1 MPAVVGRQYAA
12 PLAKSHPGRIR
23 TMSAELSAY
32 LISTAIT
39 PTKIIVAIVVIVV
52 VLAIVGYFLTR
63 RRSN

>member
-1 MPAVVGRQYAA
+1 
-12 PLAKSHPGRIR
+12 
-23 TMSAELSAY
+23 MSAELSTY

-52 VLAIVGYFLTR
+52 VLAVLGFVLTR